1 MHFWRAIRK
10 HWRFGRRHR
19 RGAFA
24 LAALLLAIGLM
35 PQLTRAQSAL
45 NAVQSRLNFDHLT
58 TGFELTGQ
66 HRDLPCE
73 SCHVNAIFKGTPT
86 DCGACHGIGTVVRA
100 TAKPRHHILSTDQC
114 RACHT
119 PAAHVPIGTPVTACE
134 SCHSPTNYTTWNPGV
149 INHPAVSALT
159 CASCHETANFQG
171 MHPSTDTTAG
181 DSRPSAKLDR
191 LHPATG
197 DCTQCHNTTSFLDPT
212 VPRPS
217 NHIPTRALCSQCHT
231 TAGNWAVYSVT
242 GTHQGVTG
250 CLLCHGPNTGP
261 FAGPPPGNTITIAGW

>member
-1 MHFWRAIRK
+1 MHFWPAISK

-24 LAALLLAIGLM
+24 AAALVLAIGLM
-35 PQLTRAQSAL
+35 PQPASAQSAL

-100 TAKPRHHILSTDQC
+100 TAKPRNHILSTDQC
-114 RACHT
+114 GACHT
-119 PAAHVPIGTPVTACE
+119 PVAWNPAVNFDHTQARGSCSTCHNGTMAQGKGPTHIITDLECDACHTTLTWAGATFNHVGVTSGCAACHDNVHAVGVTATHVPIGTPVTSCE

-171 MHPSTDTTAG
+171 M
-181 DSRPSAKLDR
+181 
-191 LHPATG
+191 
-197 DCTQCHNTTSFLDPT
+197 
-212 VPRPS
+212 
-217 NHIPTRALCSQCHT
+217 
-231 TAGNWAVYSVT
+231 
-242 GTHQGVTG
+242 
-250 CLLCHGPNTGP
+250 
-261 FAGPPPGNTITIAGW
+261 